1 MRCVAIVLAL
11 CIFLPGCTEPVGET
25 DIFHG
30 EDLPTD
36 DPEYDISEL
45 SLIKPDGNVTNL
57 SD

>member
-36 DPEYDISEL
+36 DPEYDISEF
-45 SLIKPDGNVTNL
+45 SLI
-57 SD
+57 